1 MKSKTTR
8 KFRELLRALPED
20 VRRQAYADY
29 RQFKRDPYHP
39 SLQFKRVS
47 QQKLLYSVRIG
58 ISYRAL
64 GLREEEDLIVWI
76 WIGSHAAYDKLPSRS

>member
-1 MKSKTTR
+1 MKSKRTGQ
-8 KFRELLRALPED
+8 FRELLHNLPD
-20 VRRQAYADY
+20 DIRRQAYVAY

-47 QQKLLYSVRIG
+47 QRKPLYSVRIG

-64 GLREEEDLIVWI
+64 GLKEADDLIVWL
-76 WIGSHAAYDKLPSRS
+76 WIGSHADYDKLLSR

>member
-1 MKSKTTR
+1 MKSQRTR
-8 KFRELLRALPED
+8 QFRELLRNLPND
-20 VRRQAYADY
+20 VRKQAYAAY

-47 QQKLLYSVRIG
+47 QRKALYSVRIG

-64 GLREEEDLIVWI
+64 GLKEADDLII
-76 WIGSHAAYDKLPSRS
+76 WLWVGSHADYDKLLSR